1 VERLTGLD
9 ASFLYLETPSLH
21 MHVAM
26 TAVFD
31 PSTMPGGYSF
41 ERVKEFIDS
50 RVHLVPPFHRRLIEV
65 PFNVN
70 HPVWIEDP
78 DFDLD
83 YHVRRVG
90 VPAPGGPRELGEL
103 AGKIAST
110 QLDRSRPLWELNVV
124 EGLADGQIAFVAKV
138 HHCAVDGV
146 SGAELMVHL
155 FDLEPDAEGPPR
167 QERPAPDHVPTDA
180 ELVAHAAAS
189 RLRRP
194 LQMLPLAGRTIG
206 SVGNLLRNRLDPES
220 PTGATPLTAP
230 ATPFNASISPHR
242 NVAFSRISL
251 ADVKA
256 VKDAAGVTV
265 NDVILAVCSGALR
278 RYLEGRRALP
288 ETSLLAVCP
297 ISVRT
302 GDDDSGSNVVSAM
315 FCSLATDVNDPAK
328 RLAAIHDNTR
338 AGKDEHRAI
347 GGEMLQEWAEYAS
360 PATFGLASRLY
371 SSMGLADLHRPI
383 HNVIIS
389 NVPGPPFPLYFAG
402 AELQAAYPMGP
413 VMEGAG
419 LNVTVMSYRDSVDVG
434 FMVDRGL
441 LPDVWDLADAVEP
454 AFAELQRAVGA

>member
-1 VERLTGLD
+1 
-9 ASFLYLETPSLH
+9 
-21 MHVAM
+21 
-26 TAVFD
+26 
-31 PSTMPGGYSF
+31 
-41 ERVKEFIDS
+41 
-50 RVHLVPPFHRRLIEV
+50 
-65 PFNVN
+65 
-70 HPVWIEDP
+70 
-78 DFDLD
+78 
-83 YHVRRVG
+83 
-90 VPAPGGPRELGEL
+90 
-103 AGKIAST
+103 
-110 QLDRSRPLWELNVV
+110 
-124 EGLADGQIAFVAKV
+124 
-138 HHCAVDGV
+138 
-146 SGAELMVHL
+146 
-155 FDLEPDAEGPPR
+155 
-167 QERPAPDHVPTDA
+167 
-180 ELVAHAAAS
+180 
-189 RLRRP
+189 
-194 LQMLPLAGRTIG
+194 
-206 SVGNLLRNRLDPES
+206 
-220 PTGATPLTAP
+220 
-230 ATPFNASISPHR
+230 
-242 NVAFSRISL
+242 
-251 ADVKA
+251 
-256 VKDAAGVTV
+256 
-265 NDVILAVCSGALR
+265 
-278 RYLEGRRALP
+278 
-288 ETSLLAVCP
+288 VCP

-419 LNVTVMSYRDSVDVG
+419 LNVTVMSYRDSVDIG